1 MYSTKNVRGEHL
13 LWLTPILYIWLTSI
27 NAPIQSFFIFKDGDF
42 YLVNFFSA
50 LVILLAI
57 ISIPYFIHRYL
68 RKYEARSIIISWVHI
83 VPTLLLILSIITIYA
98 YAPPIDRSWK
108 NSVLSNPN
116 FIRWMNFNDAAIT
129 LFAVLLLVQLIYII
143 YGLIVIYQ
151 LKSEQSEMEDSE
163 EETYT
168 FDDHAIMINP
178 AYKYT
183 WIPNPAEPS
192 N

>member
-1 MYSTKNVRGEHL
+1 
-13 LWLTPILYIWLTSI
+13 
-27 NAPIQSFFIFKDGDF
+27 
-42 YLVNFFSA
+42 
-50 LVILLAI
+50 
-57 ISIPYFIHRYL
+57 
-68 RKYEARSIIISWVHI
+68 
-83 VPTLLLILSIITIYA
+83 
-98 YAPPIDRSWK
+98 
-108 NSVLSNPN
+108 
-116 FIRWMNFNDAAIT
+116 MNFNDAAIT

>member
-1 MYSTKNVRGEHL
+1 
-13 LWLTPILYIWLTSI
+13 LYIWLTSI
-27 NAPIQSFFIFKDGDF
+27 NAPIQSFIIFNDGNF

-50 LVILLAI
+50 LVILLVI

-68 RKYEARSIIISWVHI
+68 RKYDARSIIISWVHI

-98 YAPPIDRSWK
+98 YAPPIEKSWK
-108 NSVLSNPN
+108 NSVISNPN
-116 FIRWMNFNDAAIT
+116 FLRWMNFNDAAIT
-129 LFAVLLLVQLIYII
+129 LLAVLMVVQLIYIF
-143 YGLIVIYQ
+143 YGLILIFQ
-151 LKSEQSEMEDSE
+151 LRSEQSDMDDLDQEN
-163 EETYT
+163 YT
-168 FDDHAIMINP
+168 FDDHTVMINP

>member
-27 NAPIQSFFIFKDGDF
+27 NAPIQSFIIFNDGDF
-42 YLVNFFSA
+42 YLVNFFYA

-151 LKSEQSEMEDSE
+151 LKSELSEMEDSE

>member
-27 NAPIQSFFIFKDGDF
+27 NAPIQSFIIFNDGDF
-42 YLVNFFSA
+42 YLVNFFYA

-68 RKYEARSIIISWVHI
+68 RKYDARSIIISWVHI

>member
-27 NAPIQSFFIFKDGDF
+27 NAPIQSFIIFNDGDF
-42 YLVNFFSA
+42 YLVNFFYA

>member
-27 NAPIQSFFIFKDGDF
+27 NAPIQSFIIFNDGDF

-50 LVILLAI
+50 LLIILAI
-57 ISIPYFIHRYL
+57 ISIPYFMHRYL
-68 RKYEARSIIISWVHI
+68 RKYDARSIIISWVHI

-98 YAPPIDRSWK
+98 YAPPIERSWK

-116 FIRWMNFNDAAIT
+116 FLRWMNFNDAAIT
-129 LFAVLLLVQLIYII
+129 LLAVLILVQLIYIF
-143 YGLIVIYQ
+143 YGLILINQ
-151 LKSEQSEMEDSE
+151 LRAEQSDMEDLDQE
-163 EETYT
+163 IYTY
-168 FDDHAIMINP
+168 DDHAVMINP

>member
-27 NAPIQSFFIFKDGDF
+27 NAPIQSFIIFNDGDF
-42 YLVNFFSA
+42 YLVNFFYA

-83 VPTLLLILSIITIYA
+83 VPTLLLILIIITIYA

>member
-27 NAPIQSFFIFKDGDF
+27 NAPIQSFIIFNDGDF

-68 RKYEARSIIISWVHI
+68 RKYDARSIIISWVHI

>member
-27 NAPIQSFFIFKDGDF
+27 NAPIQSFIIFNDGDF
-42 YLVNFFSA
+42 YIVNFFSA

>member
-27 NAPIQSFFIFKDGDF
+27 NAPIQSFIIFNDGDF
-42 YLVNFFSA
+42 YLVNFFYA

-68 RKYEARSIIISWVHI
+68 RKYDARSIIISWVHI

-143 YGLIVIYQ
+143 YGLIVINQ

>member
-27 NAPIQSFFIFKDGDF
+27 NAPIQSFIIFNDGDF
-42 YLVNFFSA
+42 YIVNFFSA

-151 LKSEQSEMEDSE
+151 LKSELSEMEDSE

>member
-27 NAPIQSFFIFKDGDF
+27 NAPIQSFIIFNDGDF
-42 YLVNFFSA
+42 YIVNFFYA

>member
-27 NAPIQSFFIFKDGDF
+27 NAPIQSFIIFNDGDF
-42 YLVNFFSA
+42 YLVNFFYA

-98 YAPPIDRSWK
+98 YVPPIDRSWK

-129 LFAVLLLVQLIYII
+129 FFAVLLLVQLIYII

>member
-27 NAPIQSFFIFKDGDF
+27 NAPIQSFIIFNDGDF

-50 LVILLAI
+50 LLIILAI
-57 ISIPYFIHRYL
+57 ISIPYFMHRYL
-68 RKYEARSIIISWVHI
+68 RKYDARSIIISWVHI

-98 YAPPIDRSWK
+98 YAPPIERSWK

-116 FIRWMNFNDAAIT
+116 FLRWMNFNDAAIT
-129 LFAVLLLVQLIYII
+129 LLAVLILVQLIYVF
-143 YGLIVIYQ
+143 YGLILINQ
-151 LKSEQSEMEDSE
+151 LRAEQSDMEDIDQE
-163 EETYT
+163 IYTY
-168 FDDHAIMINP
+168 DDHAVMINP

>member
-27 NAPIQSFFIFKDGDF
+27 NAPIQSFIIFNNGDF
-42 YLVNFFSA
+42 YLVNFFYA

-143 YGLIVIYQ
+143 YGLIVINQ